1 MAQSINTRVDV
12 VVEAT
17 SYQGLTNY
25 GKIMVGDKGFEFFNT
40 RNVNDYI
47 QIPWEEVDY
56 VIASVMFK
64 GKKIPR
70 YAIQTKKNGTFSFS
84 SKEPKKVLRAIN
96 QYIPSERLVRSL
108 SFFDVLKRNFMPSK
122 KNAKIKN
129 KCNFW
134 SYKVKK
140 EKMAMGHILRMNPV
154 FKEMIWGGTKLKDIY
169 GYEIPSDHTG
179 ECWAISAHKNGDC
192 TIADGEYK
200 GKTLSWLFEN
210 HRELFGN
217 IEGDQF
223 PLLVKIIDA
232 KNDLSVQVHPDDVYA
247 KEHENSLGK
256 TECWF
261 VLQADEETKMVMG
274 HHAKTKDEFVK
285 AIENDDYD
293 NLLNSFK
300 IKAGDFFY
308 IPSGTLHAICSGSLI
323 YEAQQSS
330 DITYRVY
337 DYHRKDAD
345 GNERQLH
352 VQQSIDVTNVPADID
367 QNKEFP
373 QTILENGTKTRYV
386 DSEFFKVDRY
396 QLNGKNVIKNDEPFM
411 MVSIIEGTGIFEGNE
426 VKKGDHFVIC
436 SDQKEVTFDGDMEVM
451 ISTL

>member
-1 MAQSINTRVDV
+1 
-12 VVEAT
+12 
-17 SYQGLTNY
+17 
-25 GKIMVGDKGFEFFNT
+25 
-40 RNVNDYI
+40 
-47 QIPWEEVDY
+47 
-56 VIASVMFK
+56 
-64 GKKIPR
+64 
-70 YAIQTKKNGTFSFS
+70 
-84 SKEPKKVLRAIN
+84 
-96 QYIPSERLVRSL
+96 
-108 SFFDVLKRNFMPSK
+108 
-122 KNAKIKN
+122 
-129 KCNFW
+129 
-134 SYKVKK
+134 
-140 EKMAMGHILRMNPV
+140 
-154 FKEMIWGGTKLKDIY
+154 
-169 GYEIPSDHTG
+169 
-179 ECWAISAHKNGDC
+179 
-192 TIADGEYK
+192 
-200 GKTLSWLFEN
+200 
-210 HRELFGN
+210 
-217 IEGDQF
+217 
-223 PLLVKIIDA
+223 
-232 KNDLSVQVHPDDVYA
+232 
-247 KEHENSLGK
+247 
-256 TECWF
+256 
-261 VLQADEETKMVMG
+261 MVMG

-411 MVSIIEGTGIFEGNE
+411 MVSITEGTGIFEGNE

-451 ISTL
+451 IATL

>member
-1 MAQSINTRVDV
+1 MR
-12 VVEAT
+12 
-17 SYQGLTNY
+17 
-25 GKIMVGDKGFEFFNT
+25 
-40 RNVNDYI
+40 
-47 QIPWEEVDY
+47 
-56 VIASVMFK
+56 
-64 GKKIPR
+64 
-70 YAIQTKKNGTFSFS
+70 
-84 SKEPKKVLRAIN
+84 
-96 QYIPSERLVRSL
+96 RL
-108 SFFDVLKRNFMPSK
+108 
-122 KNAKIKN
+122 KN

-308 IPSGTLHAICSGSLI
+308 IPSGTIHAICKGSLI

-337 DYHRKDAD
+337 DYHRKDKD

-352 VQQSIDVTNVPADID
+352 VKQSIDVTTVPYKPYDLAK
-367 QNKEFP
+367 QVEE
-373 QTILENGTKTRYV
+373 TIENGTRKELVSSNYLTLNKY
-386 DSEFFKVDRY
+386 DMTGYNKV
-396 QLNGKNVIKNDEPFM
+396 KNDKPFQL
-411 MVSIIEGTGIFEGNE
+411 VSIIEGQGTVEGKE
-426 VKKGDHFVIC
+426 VKKGDHFVVC
-436 SDQKEVTFDGDMEVM
+436 SDQKEVDFDGTMTVM
-451 ISTL
+451 ICTL